1 MSFDYLWDGFSV
13 ALSLQNLLIGLI
25 GCFLGTMIGAL
36 PAIGPINGI
45 ALLLPIAYTMGLPPE
60 STMILLAA
68 IYCGAEYGGRISS
81 ILLNVPGDAGAVM
94 TALDGYPMARQGRAG
109 EALML
114 SGLAS
119 FTGGIIGATGLA
131 LFAPVLAGL
140 ATGFG
145 PAEYFVLMV
154 FAFATLGSMMGA
166 RPVKTLIGCVLGLM
180 LATIGLDATSGAYRF
195 TFGEPEL
202 GDGIEFVVLVI
213 GLFSIS
219 EALILLEKQAAGTE
233 IIRGLGRMTA
243 RLSDIRRGIGT
254 ALRSSGIGF
263 VVGVL
268 PGTGAS
274 VSSAIAY
281 MTEKRISDRDG
292 SFGKGDPRGLVAP
305 EAANNATSCG
315 AFVPMLTLGVP
326 GSGTTAVMLGALMLY
341 NIQPGPTLMTDRP
354 EIVGGLIA
362 SLFIG
367 NILLLALNLPLVRI
381 FTRVLTVPNWVLV
394 PGILV
399 LSIVG
404 VYSTHASAFSVLLM
418 LGIGMAGWLLRKAGF
433 DMAPIIL
440 GFVLGRVME
449 VNLRN
454 ALAISGGDL
463 GILFESTISIVL
475 WIAAALVAVMPLVL
489 GRRLK
494 RATAPEAR
502 IPDAEARIPDGED
515 RAA

>member
-1 MSFDYLWDGFSV
+1 MNLEYLWHGFAV
-13 ALSLQNLLIGLI
+13 ALTGQNLLIGLI
-25 GCFLGTMIGAL
+25 GCFIGTLVGAL

-45 ALLLPIAYTMGLPPE
+45 ALLLPIAYTMGLPAE
-60 STMILLAA
+60 STMILLSA

-94 TALDGYPMARQGRAG
+94 TAMDGYPLAKQGRAG
-109 EALML
+109 EALAL

-119 FTGGIIGATGLA
+119 FVGGIIGSIGLA

-140 ATGFG
+140 AIGFG
-145 PAEYFVLMV
+145 PAEYFVLMM
-154 FAFATLGSMMGA
+154 FAFATLGSMVGSYPA
-166 RPVKTLIGCVLGLM
+166 KTLIGCVLGLM
-180 LATIGLDATSGAYRF
+180 LATVGLDATSGAYRF
-195 TFGEPEL
+195 TFNEPEL

-219 EALILLEKQAAGTE
+219 EALIILENQGRGMTV
-233 IIRGLGRMTA
+233 IRELGRMTA
-243 RLSDIRRGIGT
+243 RMADVAKCTGT
-254 ALRSSGIGF
+254 ALRSSVIGF

-274 VSSAIAY
+274 VSSAISY
-281 MTEKRISDRDG
+281 TTEKRLSDTEG
-292 SFGKGDPRGLVAP
+292 TFGKGDVRGLAAP
-305 EAANNATSCG
+305 EAANNATACG

-341 NIQPGPTLMTDRP
+341 NIQPGPMLLTERP
-354 EIVGGLIA
+354 EIVGGLVA

-367 NILLLALNLPLVRI
+367 NLILLALNLPLVQI
-381 FTRVLTVPNWVLV
+381 FARVLTVPNWLLV

-404 VYSTHASAFSVLLM
+404 VYSTHSSVFSIYLM
-418 LGIGMAGWLLRKAGF
+418 LGIGMVGWMLRKAGF
-433 DMAPIIL
+433 EMAPIIL

-454 ALAISGGDL
+454 ALAISGGDPA
-463 GILFESTISIVL
+463 ILFSSTICNVL
-475 WIAAALVAVMPLVL
+475 WVMAVLVATVPFIL
-489 GRRLK
+489 GWRAKRRQ
-494 RATAPEAR
+494 RMMMAPN
-502 IPDAEARIPDGED
+502 
-515 RAA
+515 